1 MIIPHAHSTFIKGKK
16 LISTYHKCKNREKKN
31 YPLDHTVFIQVND
44 ALFLSQGCST
54 FVIFFLHHS
63 FQIYTLIKIWL
74 AESKGQFSTGLKR
87 KTQQIPNIC
96 EHILNYWAIYYLY
109 FCASCIKAKAF
120 FFFIRAISFSLSLF
134 LSVQGIHDFHCQ
146 SIKMKWS
153 RSIVS
158 FRHASSW
165 ALFIIPRGEWD
176 S

>member
-120 FFFIRAISFSLSLF
+120 FFLFGPFLFPFLCSFQYKASMIFIARAL
-134 LSVQGIHDFHCQ
+134 
-146 SIKMKWS
+146 KWNDPE
-153 RSIVS
+153 VS
-158 FRHASSW
+158 YHLDMHPPEHYS
-165 ALFIIPRGEWD
+165 
-176 S
+176 

>member
-96 EHILNYWAIYYLY
+96 EHIKLLSYL
-109 FCASCIKAKAF
+109 
-120 FFFIRAISFSLSLF
+120 LSLF
-134 LSVQGIHDFHCQ
+134 LCLMHKSKGLFFFYSGHFFFPFFVPF
-146 SIKMKWS
+146 ST
-153 RSIVS
+153 
-158 FRHASSW
+158 RH
-165 ALFIIPRGEWD
+165 P
-176 S
+176 